1 MPAYAD
7 NPDEYFDTYTREG
20 KPLGPVKRSIV
31 HAEGIW
37 HKAVNVL
44 LYRTSGA
51 LVIQQRAAQKSV
63 CPLAWDLSVAE
74 HLQVSE
80 SWESAAMRGLQEELG
95 VEHINL
101 TQCGGELM
109 EQFDLH
115 LGQQQIHNYEFQRC
129 YQGVTDAPIRVDPI
143 EVKSVREIS
152 LTELMHQ
159 MHSEP
164 QQFTPWFVRWAHEL
178 KLFQGTSETGQ

>member
-7 NPDEYFDTYTREG
+7 NPDEYFDTYTKEG
-20 KPLGPVKRSIV
+20 KPLGQAKRSTV

-74 HLQVSE
+74 HLQVGE
-80 SWESAAMRGLQEELG
+80 SWESAALRGLQEELG
-95 VEHINL
+95 VENISL
-101 TQCGGELM
+101 TQCGGELR
-109 EQFDLH
+109 EQFDLQ

-129 YQGVTDAPIRVDPI
+129 YQGVSNAPITVDLI
-143 EVKSVREIS
+143 EVESVKEIS
-152 LTELMHQ
+152 LTQLKQQ
-159 MHSEP
+159 MRAEP

-178 KLFQGTSETGQ
+178 ELF